1 MSRETEVINGS
12 TMIARISDAARMS
25 LPFGGASNRKNFDRR
40 GFSLIGVSTCFTS
53 HGERTKIPQRPYTT
67 LGIAASSSIRNET
80 GVRIQRGANSARK
93 IAAPTP
99 IGTAMTRAQNE
110 V

>member
-1 MSRETEVINGS
+1 MSRETEVMNGS
-12 TMIARISDAARMS
+12 TMMARMRDAARIS

-53 HGERTKIPQRPYTT
+53 QGERTKRPQRPYTT
-67 LGIAASSSIRNET
+67 LGIAASSSIKNET
-80 GVRIQRGANSARK
+80 GLRSQRGASSARK
-93 IAAPTP
+93 IAAPRL
-99 IGTAMTRAQNE
+99 IGTAMRSAQND